1 MLPSADGGETLYA
14 QRLLPWG
21 SGSMVRVRGCT
32 SSQQIVRT
40 QSCLSAN
47 APKQIRRSR
56 VHAVHEIRDRRLAY
70 PDPFCECL
78 LTGMS
83 AMQVRSERFHN
94 AESIGLP
101 YEKAIG
107 QPYARVRHNWDMPK
121 IKERTFLERALE
133 ALKERYPRERPTQTR
148 LAKIVG
154 VSQPAVFEWGLP
166 GRAPDHAKV
175 LKLATELNVCVEW
188 LYTERGPKHPQK
200 PTDSPEPFLRD
211 WDKLDPDLRRQI
223 ARYADFV
230 KTENTKQ

>member
-1 MLPSADGGETLYA
+1 
-14 QRLLPWG
+14 
-21 SGSMVRVRGCT
+21 MVRIRGCV
-32 SSQQIVRT
+32 SSQQIIRT
-40 QSCLSAN
+40 QPCFSAN
-47 APKQIRRSR
+47 PAQKIGRGR
-56 VHAVHEIRDRRLAY
+56 VHSVYEIRNRRLANA
-70 PDPFCECL
+70 DSFSECL

-83 AMQVRSERFHN
+83 AMQIQSERFHTL
-94 AESIGLP
+94 ESIGLP

-107 QPYARVRHNWDMPK
+107 RSYAAVSHNGGMAKNRD
-121 IKERTFLERALE
+121 RTFLERALE
-133 ALKERYPRERPTQTR
+133 ALKDRHPRERPTQTR

-200 PTDSPEPFLRD
+200 TADSPEPFLRD